1 MASESVT
8 PAELDAALEALREP
22 GRFDAAE
29 RLVGLAAP
37 GLHRILI
44 EAMASGGWN
53 SDDDGR
59 EIDKA
64 LAAGAPEAVR
74 ASVLGLLGEQARVAM
89 LVGVAVGIELAAE
102 LELHGEAPEPPLT
115 ITRTTAAGESS

>member
-1 MASESVT
+1 MASEAVT
-8 PAELDAALEALREP
+8 LAELEAALEALREP

-37 GLHRILI
+37 GLHRILV
-44 EAMASGGWN
+44 EAMAGGGWN
-53 SDDDGR
+53 SEDDAR

-64 LAAGAPEAVR
+64 LGAADPAA
-74 ASVLGLLGEQARVAM
+74 AKAAVLGLLGESSRVAM

-102 LELHGEAPEPPLT
+102 LDLHGQGEPPLT
-115 ITRTTAAGESS
+115 ITRHQGTEGSS